1 MGWFLYCKG
10 VWYYSSG
17 HPKKIHNFWNN
28 LDSGVCEAGIV
39 FSPRRYI
46 REIWNSWG
54 LQSINTHR
62 KRAAII
68 GISHKGSPFENVGSN
83 KIQKCETPRKKADQ
97 IFGKTAKAS
106 EKVHQKSPTCLMIFF
121 SFFFWSPNLGHIS
134 GSALK
139 KVVRLNPKVMGGER
153 RGRAGEA
160 QWLVEFQVGSC
171 QCQAILS
178 HTVWKKWCKG

>member
-1 MGWFLYCKG
+1 M
-10 VWYYSSG
+10 
-17 HPKKIHNFWNN
+17 
-28 LDSGVCEAGIV
+28 
-39 FSPRRYI
+39 

-121 SFFFWSPNLGHIS
+121 SFFFLEPKPWTHLWI
-134 GSALK
+134 
-139 KVVRLNPKVMGGER
+139 RLEKGG
-153 RGRAGEA
+153 AFKP
-160 QWLVEFQVGSC
+160 Q
-171 QCQAILS
+171 S
-178 HTVWKKWCKG
+178 HGW